1 MLPNTESI
9 RQIRIECGQDC
20 SSNLEMFSLMVG
32 DAAGVKR
39 GGPRTR
45 RLGSTQELRIG
56 NQWIRKQCLDL
67 TGKRS
72 QSVQEVGEEAMAM
85 VVYRK

>member
-1 MLPNTESI
+1 
-9 RQIRIECGQDC
+9 
-20 SSNLEMFSLMVG
+20 MFSLMVG

-39 GGPRTR
+39 RGPRTR
-45 RLGSTQELRIG
+45 RLGSSMAQELRIG